1 MMVVSRPFVTLAG
14 LLMGGIV
21 AGRFF
26 RLELSYLLFAL
37 AAALPFAFLETDA
50 VGGIGGDGFRAGR
63 NAVCGEI
70 SRRVGG

>member
-26 RLELSYLLFAL
+26 RLEFSYLLFAL
-37 AAALPFAFLETDA
+37 AAALPFLFWRRTRLVALA
-50 VGGIGGDGFRAGR
+50 ASGFRSWA
-63 NAVCGEI
+63 
-70 SRRVGG
+70 RRCM